1 MPCLAL
7 WQNIKQAHCNMHMQ
21 RGLASQ
27 WLSMALHVQA
37 VLPVSSRFASEVSS
51 TGFTTGAGSF
61 VGSRLPSLGGGT
73 YVRSGADGRGGTL
86 KLLAPDSRPK
96 VKVRYSPVSLLSVV
110 LFFASLHG
118 QIMPVHPP
126 CLYGLCLL

>member
-1 MPCLAL
+1 MPHATC
-7 WQNIKQAHCNMHMQ
+7 IR
-21 RGLASQ
+21 RGKLGSQ
-27 WLSMALHVQA
+27 WLSMAPHVQA

-61 VGSRLPSLGGGT
+61 VGSRLPILGGGT

-96 VKVRYSPVSLLSVV
+96 VKVRYSLVSLLPVV
-110 LFFASLHG
+110 LLFASLHR
-118 QIMPVHPP
+118 QVLPVHPP
-126 CLYGLCLL
+126 CLHGFCLV